1 LHHVVFAIEHFPG
14 GSSEVLISDI
24 TPAKG
29 IPVSDLAVLIGLFFL
44 P

>member
-1 LHHVVFAIEHFPG
+1 LHLVVFAIEHFRG
-14 GSSEVLISDI
+14 GFSEVLISDI

-29 IPVSDLAVLIGLFFL
+29 IPVSNLAVQIGLFFL